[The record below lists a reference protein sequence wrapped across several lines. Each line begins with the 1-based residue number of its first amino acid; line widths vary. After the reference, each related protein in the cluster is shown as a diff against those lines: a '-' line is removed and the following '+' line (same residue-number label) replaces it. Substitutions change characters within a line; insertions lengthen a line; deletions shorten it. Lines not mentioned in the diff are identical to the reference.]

1 MAAKRRPANCRCV
14 ASGAPMEALMQNGKV
29 QELFRQIQQDSGDK
43 PSTVPDG
50 GQEVT
55 PHAG

>member
-1 MAAKRRPANCRCV
+1 
-14 ASGAPMEALMQNGKV
+14 MEALMQNGKV

-43 PSTVPDG
+43 PSTVPNG